1 MINRVKQLFSALTAS
16 ISTADKEFV
25 ARHLTAEEQSLFWQM
40 NLPDQ
45 RHALN
50 VTYSAQS
57 MAKELFEIDQ
67 TVLLKCALL
76 HDIGKVRGDVSTIDK
91 VITVLAHSCCKSW
104 AERWGRLGRGSRL
117 QNLRHAFFIYFRH
130 GERSAEFLTN
140 IHADQR
146 IVEIVRQHHKAPAD
160 NDPPELTVLRKA
172 DNLH

>member
-1 MINRVKQLFSALTAS
+1 MINRVKQLFSALTAN
-16 ISTADKEFV
+16 ISTVDKEFV
-25 ARHLTAEEQSLFWQM
+25 VRHLTVEEQRLFWQM

-50 VTYSAQS
+50 VTYSAQA
-57 MAKELFEIDQ
+57 MAKELLGIDQ

-76 HDIGKVRGDVSTIDK
+76 HDVGKVRGDISTIDK
-91 VITVLAHSCCKSW
+91 VITVLAYSCCKSQ
-104 AERWGRLGRGSRL
+104 AERWGRFGRGNRL

-130 GERSAEFLTN
+130 GERGAEFLTK

-146 IVEIVRQHHKAPAD
+146 IVEIIRQHHKAPAD
-160 NDPPELTVLRKA
+160 NDPPELTILRKA

>member
-16 ISTADKEFV
+16 ISTADQEFV
-25 ARHLTAEEQSLFWQM
+25 DQHLTAEEQSLFWQM

-57 MAKELFEIDQ
+57 MAKELYGIDR

-76 HDIGKVRGDVSTIDK
+76 HDVGKMRGDVSTIDK
-91 VITVLAHSCCKSW
+91 VITVLAHTCCKSW
-104 AERWGRLGRGSRL
+104 AESWGRLGRGNRL
-117 QNLRHAFFIYFRH
+117 QNLRHAFFIYFHH
-130 GERSAEFLTN
+130 GERGAELLTS
-140 IHADQR
+140 IHAEHR
-146 IVEIVRQHHKAPAD
+146 IVEIIRQHHKAPAD
-160 NDPPELTVLRKA
+160 NDPPELAILRKA